1 MMQIMKVLSMHVR
14 QYLAL
19 YVFTSLLFI
28 VGVIFGSIIV
38 NSMTF
43 IQKQE
48 VYYYVEQFFTNMQDD
63 LAFENSDILKRSFFS
78 HLQYLFFFFLFG
90 LTIIGIPFIW
100 LFLFMKGLFI
110 GFSVGFTVNQLG
122 WHGLFISLVSI
133 APQNIIIVP
142 VYLVA
147 ATIAMIV
154 SIRFIQQ
161 IIGKNRKLAIT
172 QLLKQ
177 YIALYCVCIAF
188 AFFGSLIETYVSQS
202 LLKIIL

>member
-1 MMQIMKVLSMHVR
+1 I
-14 QYLAL
+14 
-19 YVFTSLLFI
+19 
-28 VGVIFGSIIV
+28 
-38 NSMTF
+38 
-43 IQKQE
+43 
-48 VYYYVEQFFTNMQDD
+48 QDD
-63 LAFENSDILKRSFFS
+63 LAFENGDILKRSFS
-78 HLQYLFFFFLFG
+78 THVQYLFFFFLFG

-122 WHGLFISLVSI
+122 WHGLFISVVSI

-142 VYLVA
+142 VYLIA

-161 IIGKNRKLAIT
+161 IIGKNHKLAIK

-177 YIALYCVCIAF
+177 YIALYCVCIVF
-188 AFFGSLIETYVSQS
+188 AFFGS
-202 LLKIIL
+202 